1 MAVEVSLEVAGRV
14 GDQQTW
20 LCSLQSKRRFERD
33 CKEADRAQQYFEK
46 MDADINVTKA
56 DVEKVRGLG
65 LTSLERASCTAA
77 ERPGLGFLFQS

>member
-1 MAVEVSLEVAGRV
+1 MTGSLAM
-14 GDQQTW
+14 
-20 LCSLQSKRRFERD
+20 LYLQSKRRFERD

-56 DVEKVRGLG
+56 DVEKVRGPG
-65 LTSLERASCTAA
+65 LTSLERASSTAA